1 MKFNMLAAG
10 AVVAATLGLAA
21 CGSTPGDRAVSGA
34 ALGAGTGAIIGAATG
49 TAATGAA
56 IGAGVGAVAGA
67 ATTPRDGEGYDRDRY
82 DRDRDRDECN
92 YGPEYWDRHGGPRA
106 YHDICD

>member
-21 CGSTPGDRAVSGA
+21 CGSSPGDRAVSGA

-67 ATTPRDGEGYDRDRY
+67 ATTPRDDGYY
-82 DRDRDRDECN
+82 DRDRDYRDRRECS
-92 YGPEYWDRHGGPRA
+92 YGPDYWDRHGGPRA

>member
-21 CGSTPGDRAVSGA
+21 CGETPGDRAVSGA

-67 ATTPRDGEGYDRDRY
+67 ATTPRDDGYY
-82 DRDRDRDECN
+82 DRDRDYRDRRECD
-92 YGPEYWDRHGGPRA
+92 YGPEYWDHHGGPRA

>member
-1 MKFNMLAAG
+1 MKINMLAAG
-10 AVVAATLGLAA
+10 AIVAATLGLAA
-21 CGSTPGDRAVSGA
+21 CGETPGDRAVSGA

-49 TAATGAA
+49 TPATGAA

-67 ATTPRDGEGYDRDRY
+67 ATTPRDDDRY
-82 DRDRDRDECN
+82 DRYRGDYPRECD
-92 YGPEYWDRHGGPRA
+92 YGPEYWDRHGGPHA

>member
-10 AVVAATLGLAA
+10 AIVAATLGLAA
-21 CGSTPGDRAVSGA
+21 CGDTPGDRAVSGA

-67 ATTPRDGEGYDRDRY
+67 ATTPRDGDRY
-82 DRDRDRDECN
+82 DRDGYRDNPRECD